1 MTQLNE
7 TLLSTIV
14 HEYHNGG
21 VKSSHGLSA
30 YDRKAMVKYLISSPA
45 CYCINC
51 VCEVTHTA

>member
-7 TLLSTIV
+7 TLFSTIV

-21 VKSSHGLSA
+21 VKSSYGLDT
-30 YDRKAMVKYLISSPA
+30 YTRKELLKFLFSSKA
-45 CYCINC
+45 CYCIEC